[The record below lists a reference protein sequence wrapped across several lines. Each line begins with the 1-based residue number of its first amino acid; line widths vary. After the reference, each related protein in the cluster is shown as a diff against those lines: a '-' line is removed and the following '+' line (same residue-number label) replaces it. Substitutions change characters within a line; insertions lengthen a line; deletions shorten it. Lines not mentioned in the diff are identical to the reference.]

1 MNLSVGI
8 IGYARKRILLGTQG
22 RSTMF
27 TAKNNLELK
36 DTDSHICPSGHC
48 LASLGEPNDTKQCP
62 WGQIFLSLPNIYNHE
77 ILIFLCLVLLSR
89 LLMKLWVSWS
99 APSINVGWK
108 LRNYFVMFHQK
119 IFLFSQIPQILLV
132 LLLVE
137 TKGLWKL
144 LLGLHLDM
152 SRDTTRAVFGPGL
165 TESGLYSHRSL
176 LVAWNFSIRK
186 KRNFTIYVANTKAQ
200 LPLPRSWYASLLY
213 AYVVKQHIF
222 SWRGFSFFRILN

>member
-1 MNLSVGI
+1 MSCVVV
-8 IGYARKRILLGTQG
+8 
-22 RSTMF
+22 S
-27 TAKNNLELK
+27 
-36 DTDSHICPSGHC
+36 PSY
-48 LASLGEPNDTKQCP
+48 E
-62 WGQIFLSLPNIYNHE
+62 
-77 ILIFLCLVLLSR
+77 
-89 LLMKLWVSWS
+89 LWVSWS

-152 SRDTTRAVFGPGL
+152 SRDTTRAVFGGFRPGL
-165 TESGLYSHRSL
+165 TESGLYSNRSL

-200 LPLPRSWYASLLY
+200 ISCAVTAQLICVFAL
-213 AYVVKQHIF
+213 
-222 SWRGFSFFRILN
+222 RICRKTSHFLMKRL